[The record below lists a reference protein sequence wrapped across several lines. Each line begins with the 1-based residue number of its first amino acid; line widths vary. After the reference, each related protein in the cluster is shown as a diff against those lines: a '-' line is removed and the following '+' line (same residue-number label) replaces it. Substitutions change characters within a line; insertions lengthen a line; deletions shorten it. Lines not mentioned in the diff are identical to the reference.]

1 MVMRALDAESSSKH
15 PPHLYPSIDQ
25 TPLRFSHTQK
35 KTAAFIIVAKPAI
48 RQGGRGVL
56 AKDDQPLLRPSFPS
70 LMSTNSPGA
79 FVAWRRKGRRCIEGK
94 ETRER
99 RRKEGVDG
107 YKQHGKEEVR

>member
-1 MVMRALDAESSSKH
+1 MLRVAPNTLPIFIR
-15 PPHLYPSIDQ
+15 
-25 TPLRFSHTQK
+25 PLIRHHCAFHTHTK

-94 ETRER
+94 ETREG